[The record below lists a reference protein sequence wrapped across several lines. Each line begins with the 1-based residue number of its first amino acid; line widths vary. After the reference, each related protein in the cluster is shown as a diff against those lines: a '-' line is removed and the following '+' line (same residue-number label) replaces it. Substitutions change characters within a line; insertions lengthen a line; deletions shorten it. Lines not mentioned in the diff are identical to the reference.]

1 MAFDQQAEYINNQA
15 EIETTNQLLESSY
28 DLYKARLWVLD
39 LDSKNETQQ
48 EEVRSSRQEV
58 AKLEA
63 ENEKSQQ
70 VIDKLQA
77 KLREKT
83 ATEELGGV
91 LEAWEDRAKSAARS
105 SRRNLILI
113 LVVIASLVAGALYV
127 IVCVGFGWLDA
138 LLIPDGCVNLGDD
151 VCVGLTQRTAFLTV
165 IFLTLAS
172 VIFLVLRILLRGYH
186 SNIFWRDDARERIA
200 FATVYI
206 NMLGN
211 ARTSQKTDDYARIVY
226 ETLFRPANS
235 KLPVADVP
243 AGLSFLDNLANNF
256 TKQ

>member
-15 EIETTNQLLESSY
+15 EIETTNKLLESSY

-138 LLIPDGCVNLGDD
+138 LLIPYGCVNLGDD

-165 IFLTLAS
+165 IFLTPAS

-186 SNIFWRDDARERIA
+186 SNIFLRDDARERIA

>member
-1 MAFDQQAEYINNQA
+1 M
-15 EIETTNQLLESSY
+15 
-28 DLYKARLWVLD
+28 LD

-105 SRRNLILI
+105 SRRN
-113 LVVIASLVAGALYV
+113 
-127 IVCVGFGWLDA
+127 
-138 LLIPDGCVNLGDD
+138 
-151 VCVGLTQRTAFLTV
+151 
-165 IFLTLAS
+165 
-172 VIFLVLRILLRGYH
+172 
-186 SNIFWRDDARERIA
+186 
-200 FATVYI
+200 
-206 NMLGN
+206 
-211 ARTSQKTDDYARIVY
+211 
-226 ETLFRPANS
+226 
-235 KLPVADVP
+235 
-243 AGLSFLDNLANNF
+243 
-256 TKQ
+256 